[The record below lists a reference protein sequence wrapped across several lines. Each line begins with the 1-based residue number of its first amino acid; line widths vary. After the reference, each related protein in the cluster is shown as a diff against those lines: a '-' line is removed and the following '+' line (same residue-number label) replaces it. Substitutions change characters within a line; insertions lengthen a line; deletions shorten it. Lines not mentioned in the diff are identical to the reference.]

1 MLLDANIFQ
10 PLIDVFAA
18 VLKFLHNN
26 LGVSWGISIVLLTVL
41 VRLLLVPIGLRQ
53 FHSMQRMAKHM
64 PEIKALKVKYKDNP
78 QRLQQETM
86 SFYKENNISIFS
98 SCGPLLIQWPFLI
111 GLFWT
116 LRGNLR
122 DQICPGIQQA
132 DRLKYAAQHGV
143 SAAKAAGQTFVCGG
157 HDGSSFLFIHDLTD
171 KAKGVEVVILLVLY
185 IATSIGSSMI
195 MMMPGTEGNQR
206 LMMLFLPV
214 IFAFITIRFP
224 AGALLYYIIFN
235 LWMIVQQSVFKQII
249 GVEYGHPAGDAIGL
263 AGEEGSVS
271 SGGGLRGLFGLPSRV
286 ASGSGDRNGNG
297 SRTAG
302 TGTAAKT
309 PRPKVTTGTERRPG
323 RGNGSRGGS
332 TATVAPKTVTKTG
345 NGKTGGQMANGKAG
359 NGAGKDLNGAGKATP
374 SSPGHQGPPPQSPR
388 KKKKRSGRRR

>member
-18 VLKFLHNN
+18 VLKFFHNDV
-26 LGVSWGISIVLLTVL
+26 GVGWGISIVLLTIL
-41 VRLLLVPIGLRQ
+41 VRLLLVPIGIRQ
-53 FHSMQRMAKHM
+53 FHSMQRMAMHM
-64 PEIKALKVKYKDNP
+64 PEIKLLKEKYKDNP

-86 SFYKENNISIFS
+86 SFYKENNISLFS

-122 DQICPGIQQA
+122 NDICIGVQE
-132 DRLKYAAQHGV
+132 KYRAAYATAHKIAV
-143 SAAKAAGQTFVCGG
+143 ASAGGQTTPCGT
-157 HDGSSFLFIHDLTD
+157 HNASFLFIHDLTS
-171 KAKGVEVVILLVLY
+171 KPHGVEVAVLLVLY
-185 IATSIGSSMI
+185 IGTSIGSSMI

-214 IFAFITIRFP
+214 VFAFITIRFP

-235 LWMIVQQSVFKQII
+235 LWMIVQQSVFKQLI
-249 GVEYGHPAGDAIGL
+249 GAQYRRVPGEAIGI

-271 SGGGLRGLFGLPSRV
+271 SGGGLRGLFGFPSRV
-286 ASGSGDRNGNG
+286 DSAAPTLNGGVKPGSKTKQPGAGSARAGTRGGSNHSSSTATAKVKAKATAPKGGTSQVGLKSSNGADKGSNGSEANGSGSGSAR
-297 SRTAG
+297 
-302 TGTAAKT
+302 
-309 PRPKVTTGTERRPG
+309 
-323 RGNGSRGGS
+323 
-332 TATVAPKTVTKTG
+332 
-345 NGKTGGQMANGKAG
+345 
-359 NGAGKDLNGAGKATP
+359 
-374 SSPGHQGPPPQSPR
+374 QGPPPPSPR

>member
-10 PLIDVFAA
+10 PLINVFAA
-18 VLKFLHNN
+18 ILKFLHAN

-41 VRLLLVPIGLRQ
+41 VRLLLIPIGLRQ

-86 SFYKENNISIFS
+86 SFYKENNISLFS

-122 DQICPGIQQA
+122 DQICPTIQTA
-132 DRLKYAAQHGV
+132 GRVTYAAQHHISV
-143 SAAKAAGQTFVCGG
+143 AAAHGQTFVCQGKF
-157 HDGSSFLFIHDLTD
+157 GSSFLFIHDLTD
-171 KAKGVEVVILLVLY
+171 KAHGVEVVILLLLY
-185 IATSIGSSMI
+185 IGTSIGSSMI

-206 LMMLFLPV
+206 LLMLVLPV
-214 IFAFITIRFP
+214 VFAFVTIQFP

-235 LWMIVQQSVFKQII
+235 LWMILQQSVFKQII

-286 ASGSGDRNGNG
+286 ASGRLESNGNG
-297 SRTAG
+297 
-302 TGTAAKT
+302 AAAPDDT
-309 PRPKVTTGTERRPG
+309 PAKPVSQRQRRL
-323 RGNGSRGGS
+323 GGGA
-332 TATVAPKTVTKTG
+332 TATVEPKTSPKPSSP
-345 NGKTGGQMANGKAG
+345 GKRANGKGVGAATNG
-359 NGAGKDLNGAGKATP
+359 KGSNGAGKGAGNGNGNGANGAGR
-374 SSPGHQGPPPQSPR
+374 QGPPPPSPR

>member
-18 VLKFLHNN
+18 ILKFLHNN

-53 FHSMQRMAKHM
+53 FHSMQRMARHM

-122 DQICPGIQQA
+122 DQICPQIQTMERA
-132 DRLKYAAQHGV
+132 KLVAAHTLT
-143 SAAKAAGQTFVCGG
+143 AAKAAGQTFVCNGK
-157 HDGSSFLFIHDLTD
+157 DGSSFLFIHDLTD
-171 KAKGVEVVILLVLY
+171 KARGLEVVILLVLY
-185 IATSIGSSMI
+185 IGTSIGSSMI

-214 IFAFITIRFP
+214 VFAFVTIRFP

-235 LWMIVQQSVFKQII
+235 LWMILQQSVFKQII
-249 GVEYGHPAGDAIGL
+249 GVEYGRPAGDAIGIP
-263 AGEEGSVS
+263 GEEGSVS
-271 SGGGLRGLFGLPSRV
+271 SGGGLKGMFGLPSRV
-286 ASGSGDRNGNG
+286 ALGNGSDSRRDKPKPVSDRGHRQSGARSGATAVAEPKVTPKISNGKSARGANGKSSNGSGKEANGNG
-297 SRTAG
+297 NGKSG
-302 TGTAAKT
+302 PTAA
-309 PRPKVTTGTERRPG
+309 
-323 RGNGSRGGS
+323 SR
-332 TATVAPKTVTKTG
+332 
-345 NGKTGGQMANGKAG
+345 
-359 NGAGKDLNGAGKATP
+359 
-374 SSPGHQGPPPQSPR
+374 QGPPPQSPR

>member
-1 MLLDANIFQ
+1 MLIDANIFQ

-18 VLKFLHNN
+18 VLKFFHNDI
-26 LGVSWGISIVLLTVL
+26 GVSWGISIVLLTVL

-64 PEIKALKVKYKDNP
+64 PEIKKLKEKYKDNP

-86 SFYKENNISIFS
+86 SFYKENNISLFS

-122 DQICPGIQQA
+122 NDICPSIQSAYRATYAHAHGIT
-132 DRLKYAAQHGV
+132 L
-143 SAAKAAGQTFVCGG
+143 AKASGQTTDCKGLF
-157 HDGSSFLFIHDLTD
+157 GSHFLFISDLTN
-171 KAKGVEVVILLVLY
+171 KAHGLEVAILLVLY
-185 IATSIGSSMI
+185 IGTSIGSSMI

-214 IFAFITIRFP
+214 IFAFVTIRFP

-249 GVEYGHPAGDAIGL
+249 GVEYGHPAGGALGI
-263 AGEEGSVS
+263 AGEEGSIS

-286 ASGSGDRNGNG
+286 ASSTQGETNGNG
-297 SRTAG
+297 VSAVKDAPAKPSSQRPRRGAAG
-302 TGTAAKT
+302 GATAA
-309 PRPKVTTGTERRPG
+309 
-323 RGNGSRGGS
+323 
-332 TATVAPKTVTKTG
+332 APKATSKVSPAKSG
-345 NGKTGGQMANGKAG
+345 NGKPTGRSTNGKSV
-359 NGAGKDLNGAGKATP
+359 NGAGKDSNGDGNGNGSTP
-374 SSPGHQGPPPQSPR
+374 SANRQGPPPPSPR